1 MAFILQRPTLVTVPT
16 KLSLSRWLPLSVDI
30 VILNFISAPLVA
42 DDNILNNLLCIAL
55 IIIVKILN

>member
-1 MAFILQRPTLVTVPT
+1 MAFILQRPTLLTN
-16 KLSLSRWLPLSVDI
+16 LSLSRWLPLSADI
-30 VILNFISAPLVA
+30 VILNFISAPLVV